1 MGSWWERPWV
11 RYHATIA
18 PFGVF
23 ATTLLLTLYLER
35 WQWQGRASWELA
47 GEMAE
52 VAAMLYAMAA
62 VLVEKGVNLMFWAWE
77 KHKERMAKRRA
88 EAQAELLATM
98 QAEARAEEKPEIAAW
113 LERVAQDQGITQD
126 EPRTR

>member
-1 MGSWWERPWV
+1 MDSWWQSPWV
-11 RYHATIA
+11 RFHATIA

-23 ATTLLLTLYLER
+23 ASTLLLTLYLER

-52 VAAMLYAMAA
+52 VGAMLYAMAA
-62 VLVEKGVNLMFWAWE
+62 VLVERGIVVMLWALEQRKKW
-77 KHKERMAKRRA
+77 RAKQRA
-88 EAQAELLATM
+88 EIQAELLAAM

-113 LERVAQDQGITQD
+113 LGRVAQAQGIAQD
-126 EPRTR
+126 EPPR